1 MYTRTFTLAAT
12 ETTSSAL
19 CRILLVLSERQDAQ
33 DKLRIEVC
41 EARKKHGDCAYDVL
55 NNLPYLDAICRET
68 LRL

>member
-19 CRILLVLSERQDAQ
+19 CRILWVLSERQDAQ

-55 NNLPYLDAICRET
+55 NGLPYLDAICRET